1 MRMNNWKIL
10 IKNIYTDEEKW
21 YTCPLDK
28 DAIFSEL
35 KLTDESLLIKDWET
49 PYSLMLCYTIDD
61 VMEEYNAYLML
72 PKVLQDNIGD
82 IMEACDSTEDVLKY
96 YNDRSLHLYPE
107 YKTVYDYLR
116 QSIEESGEV
125 SANMLDYID
134 YDKYIKDFE
143 IDNIV
148 VETKD
153 GLMVI
158 EL

>member
-1 MRMNNWKIL
+1 MNDWKIL

-28 DAIFSEL
+28 NTIYDEL
-35 KLTDESLLIKDWET
+35 KLKDESLLIKDWET
-49 PYSLMLCYTIDD
+49 PYSLFLCYTIND

-82 IMEACDSTEDVLKY
+82 IMEACDSADDVLKY
-96 YNDRSLHLYPE
+96 YNDRTLHFYPE
-107 YKTVYDYLR
+107 YKTAYDYVR
-116 QSIEESGEV
+116 NSIEKSGDVAE
-125 SANMLDYID
+125 NMLDYID
-134 YDKYIKDFE
+134 YNKYIKDFE

-153 GLMVI
+153 GLILI

>member
-1 MRMNNWKIL
+1 MNDWKIL

-28 DAIFSEL
+28 NTIYDEL
-35 KLTDESLLIKDWET
+35 KLKDESLLIKDWKT
-49 PYSLMLCYTIDD
+49 PYSLFLCYTIND

-72 PKVLQDNIGD
+72 PKILQDNIGD
-82 IMEACDSTEDVLKY
+82 IMDACDSADDVLKY
-96 YNDRSLHLYPE
+96 YNDRSLHFYPE
-107 YKTVYDYLR
+107 YKTAYDYVR
-116 QSIEESGEV
+116 NSIEKSGDVAEH
-125 SANMLDYID
+125 MLDYID
-134 YDKYIKDFE
+134 YNKYIKDFE

-153 GLMVI
+153 GLILI

>member
-1 MRMNNWKIL
+1 MNDWKIL

-28 DAIFSEL
+28 NTIYDEL
-35 KLTDESLLIKDWET
+35 KLKDESLLIKDWET
-49 PYSLMLCYTIDD
+49 PYSLFLCYTIND

-82 IMEACDSTEDVLKY
+82 IMDACDSTDDVLKY
-96 YNDRSLHLYPE
+96 YNDRTLHFYPE
-107 YKTVYDYLR
+107 YKTAYDYVR
-116 QSIEESGEV
+116 NSIEKSGDVAEH
-125 SANMLDYID
+125 MLDYID
-134 YDKYIKDFE
+134 YNKYIKDFE

-153 GLMVI
+153 GLILI

>member
-1 MRMNNWKIL
+1 MNDWKIL

-28 DAIFSEL
+28 NTIYDEL
-35 KLTDESLLIKDWET
+35 KLKNESLLIKDWET
-49 PYSLMLCYTIDD
+49 PYSLFLCYTIND

-82 IMEACDSTEDVLKY
+82 IMDACDSADDVLKY
-96 YNDRSLHLYPE
+96 YNDRSLHFYPE
-107 YKTVYDYLR
+107 YKTAYDYVR
-116 QSIEESGEV
+116 NSIEKSGDVAEH
-125 SANMLDYID
+125 MLDYID
-134 YDKYIKDFE
+134 YNKYIKDFE
-143 IDNIV
+143 IDNII

-153 GLMVI
+153 GLILI

>member
-1 MRMNNWKIL
+1 MNDWKIL

-28 DAIFSEL
+28 NTIFGEL

-49 PYSLMLCYTIDD
+49 PYSLFLCYTIDD

-72 PKVLQDNIGD
+72 PKVLQDNIGG
-82 IMEACDSTEDVLKY
+82 IMEACDSADDVLKY
-96 YNDRSLHLYPE
+96 YNNRSLHFYPE
-107 YKTVYDYLR
+107 YKTTYDYVR
-116 QSIEESGEV
+116 DSIEKSGDVAE
-125 SANMLDYID
+125 NMLDYID
-134 YDKYIKDFE
+134 YDRYIKDFE

-153 GLMVI
+153 GLI
-158 EL
+158 LIKL

>member
-1 MRMNNWKIL
+1 MNDWKIL

-28 DAIFSEL
+28 NTIYDEL
-35 KLTDESLLIKDWET
+35 KLKDESLLIKDWET
-49 PYSLMLCYTIDD
+49 PYSLFLCYTIND

-82 IMEACDSTEDVLKY
+82 IMDACDSADDVLKY
-96 YNDRSLHLYPE
+96 YNDRTLHFYPK
-107 YKTVYDYLR
+107 YKTAYDYVR
-116 QSIEESGEV
+116 NSIEKSGDVAEH
-125 SANMLDYID
+125 MLDYID
-134 YDKYIKDFE
+134 YNKYIKDFE

-153 GLMVI
+153 GLILI

>member
-1 MRMNNWKIL
+1 MNDWKIL

-28 DAIFSEL
+28 DTIFGEL
-35 KLTDESLLIKDWET
+35 KITDESLLIKDWET
-49 PYSLMLCYTIDD
+49 PYSLFLCYTIDD

-72 PKVLQDNIGD
+72 PKVLQDNIED
-82 IMEACDSTEDVLKY
+82 IMEACDSADDVLKY
-96 YNDRSLHLYPE
+96 YNDKSLHLYPE

-116 QSIEESGEV
+116 DSIEKSGDV
-125 SANMLDYID
+125 AMHMLDYID
-134 YDKYIKDFE
+134 YNKYIRDFE

-153 GLMVI
+153 GLIVI

>member
-1 MRMNNWKIL
+1 MNDWKIL

-28 DAIFSEL
+28 NTIDDEL
-35 KLTDESLLIKDWET
+35 KLKDESLLIKDWET
-49 PYSLMLCYTIDD
+49 PYSLFLCYTIND

-82 IMEACDSTEDVLKY
+82 IMDACDSADDVLKY
-96 YNDRSLHLYPE
+96 YNDRSLHFYPE
-107 YKTVYDYLR
+107 YKTAYDYVR
-116 QSIEESGEV
+116 NSIEKSGDVAEH
-125 SANMLDYID
+125 MLDYID
-134 YDKYIKDFE
+134 YNKYIKDFE

-153 GLMVI
+153 GLILI